1 MIDWWEILRDC
12 LWLLVIDGSIM
23 KRLLVVVADS
33 MQATGTLQ
41 GFISSFTELELK
53 MNGIERVKYYSDIAI
68 EKPYEKDEK
77 ASLNDP

>member
-1 MIDWWEILRDC
+1 ML
-12 LWLLVIDGSIM
+12 
-23 KRLLVVVADS
+23 VVADS

-53 MNGIERVKYYSDIAI
+53 MNGIERVKYYSDIAT

>member
-1 MIDWWEILRDC
+1 
-12 LWLLVIDGSIM
+12 M

>member
-1 MIDWWEILRDC
+1 
-12 LWLLVIDGSIM
+12 
-23 KRLLVVVADS
+23 

-53 MNGIERVKYYSDIAI
+53 MNGIERVKYYSDIAT